1 MGRWRRS
8 VHSPHTSG
16 MSRSD
21 PSSNDKCRA
30 NDSSRDGLVGL
41 DGNHPTNEVT
51 ARQNKTASMLPEFP
65 NVEVCG
71 LPVSILK
78 EEAEMLDRLL
88 AKEIAALF
96 GSS

>member
-1 MGRWRRS
+1 
-8 VHSPHTSG
+8 
-16 MSRSD
+16 MSCEA
-21 PSSNDKCRA
+21 PSFNDKRRA

-41 DGNHPTNEVT
+41 DGNHPTNDVI
-51 ARQNKTASMLPEFP
+51 AGQNKTSSLLSEFP

-88 AKEIAALF
+88 GKEIAALF
-96 GSS
+96 GSN